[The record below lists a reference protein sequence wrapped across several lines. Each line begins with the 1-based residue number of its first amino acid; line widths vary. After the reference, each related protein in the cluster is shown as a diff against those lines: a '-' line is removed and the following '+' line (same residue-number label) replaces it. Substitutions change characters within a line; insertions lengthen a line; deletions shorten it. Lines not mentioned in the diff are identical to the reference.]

1 LKFLSTLITQ
11 IKDFFDSL
19 TPIKRMSLIASAGVL
34 LAAVFVIGWM
44 ATGTEYVALQTN
56 IPEEQVPT
64 LLNILR
70 GKNIPY
76 RMEDSG
82 KSIHI
87 PRSFL
92 HSTQMTIMTEVGAG
106 RMGEIGLELFD
117 KQDFG
122 TTSYAQ
128 RVNFQRALQG
138 ELQRAIN
145 SLTAVNRSK
154 IILAL
159 PKKKTFLEEGSQAT
173 ASVVLE
179 LHSGKRLS
187 EDQVLG
193 IGYLVANSVE
203 GLDFGQV
210 SVVNSHG
217 QILSK
222 KYDSSVAGSAQLI
235 DIKKK
240 VENSFEESIETIL
253 SRVVGEGKVIAKVNA
268 DLNTRQVSQIEEVID
283 PDRSAIR
290 SIQTEEESVNGNRS
304 NPTGVPGAR
313 ANLPGAD
320 QAGRV
325 NFNQDVKRE
334 LKTTNFE
341 VQKTKRNVTE
351 SAGSVKKITVA
362 VMVDGIYKNVENAE
376 GEKTTQW
383 VPREEEEINR
393 FRILVQNAIGFDE
406 KRGDSISI
414 ESFQFQKEDFAET
427 DKQMQNLHREKMIR
441 FLASWAMAGFGLVLL
456 FIFFIRPFIRWVTDS
471 FHDSVEDMLP
481 KTIEE
486 LEQLHGLEES
496 LPGMGAAMPM
506 LEESID
512 PEKAE
517 SEILKERIM
526 NLMEEDEEKA
536 SGAFSLWLVRRDF

>member
-1 LKFLSTLITQ
+1 MKFLSTLITQ

>member
-1 LKFLSTLITQ
+1 MKFLSTLITQ
-11 IKDFFDSL
+11 IRDFFDGL
-19 TPIKRMSLIASAGVL
+19 TPIKKISLMASVGVL
-34 LAAVFVIGWM
+34 LAAMLIIGWM
-44 ATGTEYVALQTN
+44 ATGKEYIALQSN
-56 IPEEQVPT
+56 IPDEQMPV

-70 GKNIPY
+70 AKNIPY

-82 KSIHI
+82 QSIHV

-92 HSTQMTIMTEVGAG
+92 HSTQMLIMTEVGAG
-106 RMGEIGLELFD
+106 RMGQIGLELFD

-154 IILAL
+154 VILAL
-159 PKKKTFLEEGSQAT
+159 PKKKTFLEEGSRAT
-173 ASVVLE
+173 ASVVLDI
-179 LHSGKRLS
+179 HMGKKLS
-187 EDQVLG
+187 DDQVLG
-193 IGYLVANSVE
+193 IGHLVANSVE
-203 GLDFGQV
+203 GLEVGQV
-210 SVVNSHG
+210 SVVDAQG
-217 QILSK
+217 RILSK
-222 KYDSSVAGSAQLI
+222 KYDSSVAGSAHIMDL
-235 DIKKK
+235 KNK
-240 VENSFEESIETIL
+240 VEDSLEESIETIL
-253 SRVVGEGKVIAKVNA
+253 SKVVGEGKVIAKVNA
-268 DLNTRQVSQIEEVID
+268 SLNAQQVSQVEELVD

-313 ANLPGAD
+313 ANLPGAE

-334 LKTTNFE
+334 LKTTNYQ

-351 SAGSVKKITVA
+351 SAGSVNKITVA
-362 VMVDGIYKNVENAE
+362 VMVDGIYNSVENADGQVE
-376 GEKTTQW
+376 TQW
-383 VPREEEEINR
+383 VPRDEEEINR
-393 FRILVQNAIGFDE
+393 FKELVKNAIGFDQA
-406 KRGDSISI
+406 RGDSITI
-414 ESFQFQKEDFAET
+414 ESFQFKNEDFSEA
-427 DKQMQNLHREKMIR
+427 DKLMRTLHREKMIR
-441 FLASWAMAGFGLVLL
+441 LLATWALVGFAVALA
-456 FIFFIRPFIRWVTDS
+456 FIFFVRPFIRWVTDS
-471 FHDSVEDMLP
+471 FNDSVEDMLP

-486 LEQLHGLEES
+486 LEKLHGIDEA
-496 LPGMGAAMPM
+496 LPGMNSAIPM
-506 LEESID
+506 LEEAID

-526 NLMEEDEEKA
+526 SLMEEDEEKA